1 MKEINDGKNYINV
14 FSNINEFLKY
24 LERPHK
30 SGRDKSSQ
38 EKGDYSFYGTSSYEE
53 AIKLIKNGDD
63 ELFEKIKEENAKIK
77 INRDIGNRK
86 NRLRYENGV
95 YGFIPNVPNM
105 MVGSPLTMI
114 NAKRDGVSKKIVN
127 IFLNIRVSGFIDKD
141 DIIRIGTKYLNVID
155 LLEKNGYR
163 CNLYSGVANEKFDK
177 HSCLM
182 VRIKTDREPLNLKK
196 ICFAIANPSMQRRLK
211 FKWMEVN
218 DGPDFTNNGY
228 GSIENEE
235 YIRRL
240 LEKELKEDMIIWNYE
255 DRDLKAKSVED
266 ITRDLKKYGIEINI

>member
-1 MKEINDGKNYINV
+1 MKEVNDGTNYVNV
-14 FSNINEFLKY
+14 FNNINEFLKY

-38 EKGDYSFYGTSSYEE
+38 EKGDYSFYGTGSYED

-63 ELFEKIKEENAKIK
+63 ELFDEVMKETAKIK
-77 INRDIGNRK
+77 INKDLGNLK
-86 NRLRYENGV
+86 NRLRYENNV
-95 YGFIPNVPNM
+95 YGFVPNVPNM

-114 NAKRDGVSKKIVN
+114 NAKRDGISKKIVN

-141 DIIRIGTKYLNVID
+141 EIIRIGTKYLNVID

-163 CNLYSGVANEKFDK
+163 CNLYSGCANEKYGK
-177 HSCLM
+177 HSLLM
-182 VRIKTDREPLNLKK
+182 VRVKTDREPLNLKK
-196 ICFAIANPSMQRRLK
+196 ICFTIANPSMQRRLK

-218 DGPDFTNNGY
+218 DGPDFTDGY
-228 GSIENEE
+228 GQIENEW
-235 YIRRL
+235 YIK
-240 LEKELKEDMIIWNYE
+240 KELKDVLKEEMIIWNYE
-255 DRDLKAKSVED
+255 DKDLRAKSVED